1 MAMINEKL
9 KKYDVLLNFKEE
21 LKNKREPHTILFVSG
36 DAFLASKMME
46 TFAQAI
52 LCENLCDECLNCKKH
67 LSLNHPDVMYFP
79 TKNQLLVEDSNKI
92 ASESFVR
99 PIFADKKVFII
110 KDFDKSTAEAQN
122 KLLKVFEEP
131 MENVYYLLSTTNLE
145 KILPT
150 IRSRCFKISLPNLA
164 KEDIEGEIIAS
175 CDRELVLELGKGN
188 LGKTLELSRKKDL
201 EEVFGVVKSIF
212 KEMKNSKQV
221 VVFANKVLAKKD
233 SFDLIVEMICQIL
246 EDLLAKICK
255 REELIVLKSQKVFF
269 DSIVD
274 DFSVKSVCEIEKLI
288 RKLQEE
294 RFFNVNLPAIV
305 DNLLL
310 GILEVKYLCK

>member
-1 MAMINEKL
+1 MIDKEL
-9 KKYDVLLNFKEE
+9 KKHDTLLAFKKE
-21 LKNKREPHTILFVSG
+21 LKEKREPHTILFVSG
-36 DAFLASKMME
+36 DSLLSEKMMK

-52 LCENLCDECLNCKKH
+52 LCEDLCDECLNCKKL
-67 LSLNHPDVMYFP
+67 LSDNHPDVMYFP

-92 ASESFVR
+92 SSESFIR
-99 PIFADKKVFII
+99 PIFADKKVFVI

-122 KLLKVFEEP
+122 KLLKIFEEP
-131 MENVYYLLSTTNLE
+131 NENVYYLLSTTNIE
-145 KILPT
+145 KVLPT
-150 IRSRCFKISLPNLA
+150 IRSRCFKISLPILEKA
-164 KEDIEGEIIAS
+164 QIEKEIIAS
-175 CDRELVLELGKGN
+175 CDKELVLELGKGN
-188 LGKTLELSRKKDL
+188 LGKTIELSRKRDL
-201 EEVFGVVKSIF
+201 EEIFGIAKSIF
-212 KEMKNSKQV
+212 CEMKNSKQV
-221 VVFANKVLAKKD
+221 VIYANKILAKKE
-233 SFDLIVEMICQIL
+233 SFDLIVEMVCQIL

-255 REELIVLKSQKVFF
+255 KEELIVLKSQTNFF
-269 DSIVD
+269 ELIVN

>member
-1 MAMINEKL
+1 MSE
-9 KKYDVLLNFKEE
+9 
-21 LKNKREPHTILFVSG
+21 
-36 DAFLASKMME
+36 KMMK

-52 LCENLCDECLNCKKH
+52 LCEDLCDECLNCKKL
-67 LSLNHPDVMYFP
+67 LSDNHPDVMYFP

-92 ASESFVR
+92 SSESFIR
-99 PIFADKKVFII
+99 PIFADKKVFVI

-122 KLLKVFEEP
+122 KLLKIFEEP
-131 MENVYYLLSTTNLE
+131 NENVYYLLSTTNRE
-145 KILPT
+145 KVLPT
-150 IRSRCFKISLPNLA
+150 IRSRCFKISLPILEKA
-164 KEDIEGEIIAS
+164 QIEKEIIAS
-175 CDRELVLELGKGN
+175 CDKELVLELGKGN
-188 LGKTLELSRKKDL
+188 LGKTIELSRKRDL
-201 EEVFGVVKSIF
+201 EEIFGIAKSIF
-212 KEMKNSKQV
+212 CEMKNSKQV
-221 VVFANKVLAKKD
+221 VVYANKILAKKE
-233 SFDLIVEMICQIL
+233 SFDLIVEMVCQIL

-255 REELIVLKSQKVFF
+255 KEELIVLKSQTNFF
-269 DSIVD
+269 ELIVN

>member
-1 MAMINEKL
+1 MIDKTI
-9 KKYDVLLNFKEE
+9 KKHNLVLSFQEE
-21 LKNKREPHTILFVSG
+21 LKNKREPHTILFVSSDG
-36 DAFLASKMME
+36 LFAEKMMN

-52 LCENLCDECLNCKKH
+52 LCESLCDDCLNCKKL
-67 LSLNHPDVMYFP
+67 LSGNHPDVMYFP

-92 ASESFVR
+92 SSESFVR

-110 KDFDKSTAEAQN
+110 RDFDKSTAEAQN
-122 KLLKVFEEP
+122 KLLKIFEEP
-131 MENVYYLLSTTNLE
+131 MPNVYYLLSTTNIE
-145 KILPT
+145 KVLPT
-150 IRSRCFKISLPNLA
+150 IRSRCFKITLPVLS
-164 KEDIEGEIIAS
+164 KEEIANEIVAS

-212 KEMKNSKQV
+212 CEMKNSKQV
-221 VVFANKVLAKKD
+221 VVFANKILAKKD
-233 SFDLIVEMICQIL
+233 SFDLIVEMLCQIL

-255 REELIVLKSQKVFF
+255 KEELIVLKSQKNFF
-269 DSIVD
+269 DLIAGE
-274 DFSVKSVCEIEKLI
+274 FSVKSVCEIEKLI

-294 RFFNVNLPAIV
+294 RFFNVNLTSIV

>member
-1 MAMINEKL
+1 MIDKEL
-9 KKYDVLLNFKEE
+9 KKHDTLLAFKKE
-21 LKNKREPHTILFVSG
+21 LKEKREPHTILFVSG
-36 DAFLASKMME
+36 DSLLSEKMMK

-52 LCENLCDECLNCKKH
+52 LCEDLCDECLNCKKL
-67 LSLNHPDVMYFP
+67 LSDNHPDVMYFP

-92 ASESFVR
+92 SSESFIR
-99 PIFADKKVFII
+99 PIFADKKVFVI

-122 KLLKVFEEP
+122 KLLKIFEEP
-131 MENVYYLLSTTNLE
+131 NENVYYLLSTTNIE
-145 KILPT
+145 KVLPT
-150 IRSRCFKISLPNLA
+150 IRSRCFKISLPILE
-164 KEDIEGEIIAS
+164 KSQIEKEIIAS
-175 CDRELVLELGKGN
+175 CDKELVLELGKGN
-188 LGKTLELSRKKDL
+188 LGKTIELSRKRDL
-201 EEVFGVVKSIF
+201 EEIFGIAKSIF
-212 KEMKNSKQV
+212 CEMKNSKQV
-221 VVFANKVLAKKD
+221 VIYANKILAKKE
-233 SFDLIVEMICQIL
+233 SFDLIVEMVCQIL

-255 REELIVLKSQKVFF
+255 KEELIVLKSQTNFF
-269 DSIVD
+269 ELIVN

>member
-1 MAMINEKL
+1 MIDKEL
-9 KKYDVLLNFKEE
+9 KKHDTLLAFKKE
-21 LKNKREPHTILFVSG
+21 LKEKREPHTILFVSG
-36 DAFLASKMME
+36 DSLLSEKMMK

-52 LCENLCDECLNCKKH
+52 LCEDLCDECLNCKKL
-67 LSLNHPDVMYFP
+67 LSDNHPDVMYFP

-92 ASESFVR
+92 SSESFIR
-99 PIFADKKVFII
+99 PIFADKKVFVI

-122 KLLKVFEEP
+122 KLLKIFEEP
-131 MENVYYLLSTTNLE
+131 NENVYYLLSTTNIE
-145 KILPT
+145 KVLPT
-150 IRSRCFKISLPNLA
+150 IRSRCFKISLPILEKA
-164 KEDIEGEIIAS
+164 QIEKEIIAS
-175 CDRELVLELGKGN
+175 CDKELVLELGKGN
-188 LGKTLELSRKKDL
+188 LGKTIELSRKRDL
-201 EEVFGVVKSIF
+201 EEIFGIVKSIF
-212 KEMKNSKQV
+212 CEMKNSKQV
-221 VVFANKVLAKKD
+221 VIYANKILAKKE

-255 REELIVLKSQKVFF
+255 KEELIVLKSQTNFF
-269 DSIVD
+269 ELIVN